1 MCSLIINCYTDWKAI
16 DGSEI
21 CQKNAQPAGLEAK
34 KMTTKN
40 ALSRIFFNLQ
50 QKCINALK

>member
-21 CQKNAQPAGLEAK
+21 CQKNAQPVGLEAK

-40 ALSRIFFNLQ
+40 A
-50 QKCINALK
+50 